1 VSTLLQPARPAV
13 SAFRPGGK
21 VLLATDLSEVS
32 EPATEEA
39 LALAA
44 QLNAPL
50 VAVSVIDSSALDG
63 SRNPFAIRVDQLR
76 ADREAVAQR
85 LVRRGRQAGVAVTFL
100 VWEGEPGPSIL
111 DAASAEGAAVIVVGR
126 HRRPAGDATRLGSV
140 SEHVVRRSSRPVVV
154 VEGRPE

>member
-1 VSTLLQPARPAV
+1 MTALLQPSPRPT

-21 VLLATDLSEVS
+21 VLLATDLSSVS

-39 LALAA
+39 LALAV

-50 VAVSVIDSSALDG
+50 VAVSVIDSASIDG
-63 SRNPFAIRVDQLR
+63 TANPFAIRVDQLR

-85 LVRRGRQAGVAVTFL
+85 LVRRGRQAGVPVTFL
-100 VWEGEPGPSIL
+100 VWEGQPGPSIL
-111 DAASAEGAAVIVVGR
+111 DAASAEGATVIVVGR

-140 SEHVVRRSSRPVVV
+140 SEHVVRHSSRPVVV
-154 VEGRPE
+154 VEARSK